1 MSPYVQHRNNR
12 GTSHPKSRRSRAFA
26 QKETLLPMTST
37 VYLLFVFLQKQIAHL
52 FHPHKMLP
60 PTKRNFVGNS
70 IFSKKEWIWPK
81 IILKIYKDWFWILL
95 KHILFEPLTS
105 TWSSKASLG
114 ELLDFQH
121 PWLQLG
127 AMVRYLFTQDASCDH
142 IFWSMILVKL
152 TRDRKPPKWW
162 LSKGNPLI
170 SGKSRLV
177 KYYNLA
183 RWLF

>member
-1 MSPYVQHRNNR
+1 MTFYCIFTCLLFIFKNSLHTYFTRINYCH
-12 GTSHPKSRRSRAFA
+12 
-26 QKETLLPMTST
+26 QKKTTLLEIPFS
-37 VYLLFVFLQKQIAHL
+37 AR
-52 FHPHKMLP
+52 KMD
-60 PTKRNFVGNS
+60 
-70 IFSKKEWIWPK
+70 IWQK
-81 IILKIYKDWFWILL
+81 IILKIDKYGFWNVL

-105 TWSSKASLG
+105 TWISKASLG

-127 AMVRYLFTQDASCDH
+127 AMGRYWFTQGASCDH

-152 TRDRKPPKWW
+152 TRDRNPPKWW

-170 SGKSRLV
+170 SGKCRLV